1 MRFAALVCLGI
12 VLFAS
17 PLRASANTVALLLS
31 GAGATYSE
39 VAEAIQNELRRVP
52 DIRVA
57 SGVVGTTSADALAR
71 ESRKLTIAVGT
82 LATQEALRNPDPNI
96 ALLCVLVPRASFE
109 AMLAASRGGERRP
122 ADTRRISALFLDQPP
137 GRQIELIRQALPGLT
152 RVGMILGPNSAS
164 ELDRFSAAAET
175 RGLKLA
181 VEQITRETALFP
193 ALQRVLADSDVLLA
207 LPDPQLIN
215 AETARNLLLTSFRTR
230 TPVIGYSAAY
240 VRAGALAAVYSTPA
254 QIGAQTGEIAR
265 SFLGAGVL
273 PAPQFPRQYSVTV
286 NAKVARSLGVA
297 LDDEAAIRERIARRE
312 RE

>member
-1 MRFAALVCLGI
+1 MRFAALVFMGI
-12 VLFAS
+12 VLLAS
-17 PLRASANTVALLLS
+17 PLGASANTVALLLS
-31 GAGATYSE
+31 GTGTSYSE

-52 DIRVA
+52 DSRVV
-57 SGVVGTTSADALAR
+57 SGVVGTASAEALAR
-71 ESRKLTIAVGT
+71 ESRKLLIAVGT
-82 LATQEALRNPDPNI
+82 LATQEALRNADPNV

-109 AMLAASRGGERRP
+109 AMLAASRGERRTP
-122 ADTRRISALFLDQPP
+122 DPRRVSALFLDQPP
-137 GRQIELIRQALPGLT
+137 GRQMELIRQALPGLS
-152 RVGMILGPNSAS
+152 RIGMILGPNSAG
-164 ELDRFSAAAET
+164 ELDRFAVAAEG
-175 RGLKLA
+175 RGLKLS
-181 VEQITRETALFP
+181 VEQITRDTALFP
-193 ALQRVLADSDVLLA
+193 ALQRVLADTDVLLA

-265 SFLGAGVL
+265 SFLAAGSL
-273 PAPQFPRQYSVTV
+273 PAPQFPKQFSVTV
-286 NAKVARSLGVA
+286 NARVARSLGVV